1 MKHTTQQPPNVVS
14 DNRRDRHDSMGRR
27 EEEPE
32 WFNSG
37 PISKSDT
44 IELHG
49 FDKLGPRDRKD
60 SEQGRREEKHEDVF
74 EEEESHEEEKD
85 DKDGKLTPFI
95 PMEFSIKPHTL
106 MSLSRTLDHRILGPK
121 FGPIP
126 NAKKYV
132 FPNHRQKIPNLTKKK
147 CFFLFSIFISYNTNT
162 GHIVTYL
169 QFHRIIEYNHT
180 CFFLSLF
187 S

>member
-1 MKHTTQQPPNVVS
+1 
-14 DNRRDRHDSMGRR
+14 MGRR

-49 FDKLGPRDRKD
+49 FDKLGSRDRKD

-85 DKDGKLTPFI
+85 DKDGKCTPFRS
-95 PMEFSIKPHTL
+95 MEFSIKLTI
-106 MSLSRTLDHRILGPK
+106 MSGWSIVYIEGSPVIIFLK
-121 FGPIP
+121 M
-126 NAKKYV
+126 Y
-132 FPNHRQKIPNLTKKK
+132 
-147 CFFLFSIFISYNTNT
+147 FFL
-162 GHIVTYL
+162 
-169 QFHRIIEYNHT
+169 
-180 CFFLSLF
+180 
-187 S
+187 